1 MNMNV
6 CVFFSFLHSL
16 LILSLPYLLSFHF
29 ISFHFIFQNHLL
41 LHSNSNSNSNKC
53 TYTNTPTQY
62 TNPTK
67 TTTTTTTK
75 VVRLYRNSLKLVSSW
90 CIDRDIFNDKATEIR
105 GQFDDERGCRPEKA
119 IRLLRVSYIKYVCV
133 L

>member
-1 MNMNV
+1 M
-6 CVFFSFLHSL
+6 H
-16 LILSLPYLLSFHF
+16 IH
-29 ISFHFIFQNHLL
+29 
-41 LHSNSNSNSNKC
+41 
-53 TYTNTPTQY
+53 TNTPKQY

-67 TTTTTTTK
+67 TTTTTK

-119 IRLLRVSYIKYVCV
+119 IRLLRVSYIKYIYVIE
-133 L
+133 

>member
-29 ISFHFIFQNHLL
+29 ISFHFISFQNRLR

-53 TYTNTPTQY
+53 TYTNTPKQY

-67 TTTTTTTK
+67 TTTTTTK

-119 IRLLRVSYIKYVCV
+119 IRLLRVSYIKTCIRN
-133 L
+133 